1 MLTAIRLWGGEQQ
14 PGAAGADQE
23 AGGQE
28 DLRCG
33 AKPPPPRGGEHQRS
47 RTQRHRLRLLGVRAH
62 HRTRMHTSPHAHAH
76 TDDSPPYTHARTHI
90 TRYAPVS
97 VRLVELANSWRQMV
111 DVLNTLPGPSFEQDQ
126 QLPEGVLQG
135 TLLPFASL
143 FGSFRFVL
151 WGGGAD
157 DSVVPILAQSE
168 VRPGRARCIW
178 CSSSEASPS
187 PRSPPS
193 AGSRSKTVR
202 TTLPARTWRLDST
215 HRTRARTR
223 THTHQT
229 IGSTSSPRRSSSTAT
244 PSCRVSWRTSKCSSP
259 HSFRSLSCFFA
270 SFSPP
275 TCTTW
280 RVLVCVAQR
289 AQECVRA

>member
-1 MLTAIRLWGGEQQ
+1 MASGGENSNLERL
-14 PGAAGADQE
+14 GLIKKQE
-23 AGGQE
+23 GKKTF
-28 DLRCG
+28 DVVRN
-33 AKPPPPRGGEHQRS
+33 
-47 RTQRHRLRLLGVRAH
+47 RLRLVVENINEAEPNDIAYVYSGYARTTARAH
-62 HRTRMHTSPHAHAH
+62 TSRAHARARAH
-76 TDDSPPYTHARTHI
+76 RRLTTAHARTHI

-157 DSVVPILAQSE
+157 DSVGPILAQSE

-202 TTLPARTWRLDST
+202 TTLPARTWRSYAT
-215 HRTRARTR
+215 HRTRAHIHAHTTR
-223 THTHQT
+223 QSGVHHRHDEAHQRRHPPVESH
-229 IGSTSSPRRSSSTAT
+229 GEHRSVPPRIVFNH
-244 PSCRVSWRTSKCSSP
+244 CLI
-259 HSFRSLSCFFA
+259 FCFFFA
-270 SFSPP
+270 PNMYHLA
-275 TCTTW
+275 C
-280 RVLVCVAQR
+280 LCVAQR
-289 AQECVRA
+289 AQDSSVRA